1 MHYQVKMYVQRK
13 QLKKKKN
20 KKLEIFG
27 LKVEKINYEILK
39 MMF

>member
-1 MHYQVKMYVQRK
+1 MYTESS
-13 QLKKKKN
+13 KKKKKT

-27 LKVEKINYEILK
+27 LKIEKINYEILK

>member
-1 MHYQVKMYVQRK
+1 MYVQRK
-13 QLKKKKN
+13 QLKKKKQN

>member
-1 MHYQVKMYVQRK
+1 MYTESS
-13 QLKKKKN
+13 KKKKT